1 MLTDKHIQFL
11 KEKISDLENAL
22 FYNYSSSV
30 LKLPVS
36 VVKIRDVDEVGQVW
50 FYINRPSQSLE
61 HFEHEFPANLQFYKK
76 GKKHRMQVY
85 GKAII
90 VDDPEQLNTLPA
102 DLFPARPKN
111 MVLVKVKIAKV
122 DYFEPWD
129 LKKTNWFTTVK
140 NALYKWIYNEEPQ
153 YQHQPYGWN
162 TDTAF

>member
-1 MLTDKHIQFL
+1 MLTDKHIHFL
-11 KEKISDLENAL
+11 KEKIQDLENAL

-36 VVKIRDVDEVGQVW
+36 IVRIRDVDEVGQVW
-50 FYINRPSQSLE
+50 FFINRPSQGLE
-61 HFEHEFPANLQFYKK
+61 YFEHEFPAELKFYKK
-76 GKKHRMQVY
+76 GKEHRMQVH

-102 DLFPARPKN
+102 DLFPTRPKN

-122 DYFEPWD
+122 DYYEPWD
-129 LKKTNWFTTVK
+129 LKKTNWFTSIK
-140 NALYKWIYNEEPQ
+140 NSLYKWIYNEEPQ
-153 YQHQPYGWN
+153 YQPYGWN

>member
-11 KEKISDLENAL
+11 KEKIHDLENAL
-22 FYNYSSSV
+22 FINYSSSV

-36 VVKIRDVDEVGQVW
+36 VVRIKDVDEVGQVW
-50 FYINRPSQSLE
+50 FYINRPSQELE
-61 HFEHEFPANLQFYKK
+61 YFEHEFPAHLQFYKK

-90 VDDPEQLNTLPA
+90 VDDPEQLNFLPA
-102 DLFPARPKN
+102 DLSPVKPDSKS
-111 MVLVKVKIAKV
+111 VLVKVKISKV
-122 DYFEPWD
+122 DYYEPWD
-129 LKKTNWFTTVK
+129 LKKTNWFTSVK

-153 YQHQPYGWN
+153 YQPYGWN

>member
-22 FYNYSSSV
+22 FHNYSTSV

-36 VVKIRDVDEVGQVW
+36 VVKIREVDEVGQVW
-50 FYINRPSQSLE
+50 FYINRPSQALQY
-61 HFEHEFPANLQFYKK
+61 FEHEFPAQLQFYKK
-76 GKKHRMQVY
+76 GKQHRMQVH

-90 VDDPEQLNTLPA
+90 VDDPEQLNTLPT
-102 DLFPARPKN
+102 DLFPVKSNDN

-122 DYFEPWD
+122 DYYEPWE
-129 LKKTNWFTTVK
+129 LKRTNWFTSMR

-153 YQHQPYGWN
+153 FQPYGWN